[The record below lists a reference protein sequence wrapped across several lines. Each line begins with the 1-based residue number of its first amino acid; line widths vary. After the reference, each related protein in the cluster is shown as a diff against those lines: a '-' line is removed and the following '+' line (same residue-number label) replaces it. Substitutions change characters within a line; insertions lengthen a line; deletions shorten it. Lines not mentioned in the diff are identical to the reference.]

1 MHKGLVDLVEGVRLL
16 LLGGRRRADL
26 MVGRIVLS
34 VAIVAGR
41 LNIHTV
47 LTHSNVV
54 KNAVDLAV
62 VLVQLLKLYRVRTI
76 LIDQLKPESDLLVSD
91 LEMISG

>member
-1 MHKGLVDLVEGVRLL
+1 MGKLVETLLLLLIHKGLVDLVEGVRLL
-16 LLGGRRRADL
+16 LLGGWRRADG
-26 MVGRIVLS
+26 VGRIVLS
-34 VAIVAGR
+34 MAIVAGR

-62 VLVQLLKLYRVRTI
+62 VLVQLLKL
-76 LIDQLKPESDLLVSD
+76 D
-91 LEMISG
+91 